1 MTFIH
6 YNPAAVLRAG
16 NKTELNWAVAGVH
29 PDRLYFNDL
38 ATCGACCCLCA
49 PLILTPAVVKTAG
62 RGVNTFCSSRGERRE
77 EVCGGGGGSKL
88 MRWPQCFL

>member
-38 ATCGACCCLCA
+38 AK
-49 PLILTPAVVKTAG
+49 IG
-62 RGVNTFCSSRGERRE
+62 RAHV
-77 EVCGGGGGSKL
+77 
-88 MRWPQCFL
+88 